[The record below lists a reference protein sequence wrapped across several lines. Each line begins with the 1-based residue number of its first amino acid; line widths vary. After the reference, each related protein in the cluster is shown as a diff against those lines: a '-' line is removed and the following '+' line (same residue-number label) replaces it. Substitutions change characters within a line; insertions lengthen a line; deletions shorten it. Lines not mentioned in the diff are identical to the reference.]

1 MAASGVA
8 RQDIR
13 QSARFIADDNPEAA
27 RRWTS
32 SILTRIQLL
41 ADTPRMGAAR
51 DDIRPGLR
59 TFVHG
64 SHLIFY
70 RITAPGIEVVRVV
83 HGARQW
89 QHLV

>member
-1 MAASGVA
+1 MA

-27 RRWTS
+27 KRWTS
-32 SILTRIQLL
+32 SVLTRIQLL
-41 ADTPRMGAAR
+41 ADTPRMGSAR

-59 TFVHG
+59 TFVHCN
-64 SHLIFY
+64 HLIFY
-70 RITAPGIEVVRVV
+70 RITPPGIEVVRVV